1 MLLFHMIISLLK
13 QLIMRRNHRHGNLP
27 MPLFAISI
35 FVSTPH
41 LRGGTQVNRM
51 KELNKKSNDDQFY
64 REKEQLSCR
73 LASVIICLSEHD
85 KCMIQRLIQNDNSQQ
100 QHEPIDERKIK
111 NIHILYPPLRGDI
124 WELASKNQEVG
135 DFNHHLPPEAK
146 HAIENSALS
155 TSCKQR
161 LFITCVVR
169 LSPEKTPHHFVTL
182 LKKLGGV
189 DFLRCNS
196 LVPIM
201 CGARSVED
209 YAKKVVD
216 DFQEMMCSSSSKGD
230 NVWPCVVI
238 DRHLGPKELA
248 AVFSRTAVNVHPCL
262 YDAYGMTLV
271 EAAAFGA
278 PSIVNNGGVI
288 GAASLL
294 GEGKGCMA
302 VNLEQM
308 LEEAS
313 GGNYE
318 EKIVD
323 ALRTL
328 TIPVDNSEKSE
339 SSENWVALRQI
350 AKEARS
356 KALHWDEMACCQ
368 GLIDVLNGLQMG

>member
-1 MLLFHMIISLLK
+1 
-13 QLIMRRNHRHGNLP
+13 
-27 MPLFAISI
+27 
-35 FVSTPH
+35 
-41 LRGGTQVNRM
+41 
-51 KELNKKSNDDQFY
+51 
-64 REKEQLSCR
+64 
-73 LASVIICLSEHD
+73 
-85 KCMIQRLIQNDNSQQ
+85 
-100 QHEPIDERKIK
+100 
-111 NIHILYPPLRGDI
+111 
-124 WELASKNQEVG
+124 
-135 DFNHHLPPEAK
+135 
-146 HAIENSALS
+146 
-155 TSCKQR
+155 
-161 LFITCVVR
+161 
-169 LSPEKTPHHFVTL
+169 
-182 LKKLGGV
+182 
-189 DFLRCNS
+189 
-196 LVPIM
+196 M

-368 GLIDVLNGLQMG
+368 GLIDVLNGFQMG